1 MRRILT
7 FLLLVSVSF
16 LHAEMTQKKWKSGQ
30 NFYDYLRVNK
40 VPVSTIQSLDA
51 YGKQAISKMKNNQNF
66 TEERDENG
74 VLIQTIIP
82 LANNIEIDLHKL
94 TASNNYS
101 LSVGA
106 ANTSKENNDI
116 VIESKNSPMKP
127 KSNQIIINTNDGK
140 FSIADDYELS
150 PSRQTGIL
158 KDTINNT
165 NIILPNS
172 ISNTTKYRGE
182 RSNKFTMPLRNPS
195 ISSPFSLA
203 RYHPVLHIYRPH
215 KGTDFRAKRG
225 TPIMSIANGIVIFS
239 GSLGGYGNVVKVD
252 HGGGYM
258 SLYAHLTNSRVANGQ
273 TVNQGD
279 IIAFSGNT
287 GTSSGPHLHLGIYKN
302 GTAINPMSVINN
314 DSIIDTILKKFSFND
329 KQQNTKPTNSYNKK
343 IASNLKQ
350 NHLID
355 LKIFDDE

>member
-7 FLLLVSVSF
+7 FLLLLSVSF
-16 LHAEMTQKKWKSGQ
+16 VHADVTQQRWKSGQ
-30 NFYDYLRVNK
+30 SFYSYLRTNK
-40 VPVSTIQSLDA
+40 VPLNTIQSLDA
-51 YGKQAISKMKNNQNF
+51 YGKQAVSKMKNNQTF

-74 VLIQTIIP
+74 VLIRAIIP

-94 TASNNYS
+94 ETSDNYS

-106 ANTSKENNDI
+106 ATNSKENNDI
-116 VIESKNSPMKP
+116 VIEKKNAPKKS
-127 KSNQIIINTNDGK
+127 KSNQIVINTNDGK
-140 FSIADDYELS
+140 FTIADDYELAA
-150 PSRQTGIL
+150 SRQTSIL
-158 KDTINNT
+158 KDTIDST
-165 NIILPNS
+165 NIMAPNA
-172 ISNTTKYRGE
+172 ISKTTKYRGE
-182 RSNKFTMPLRNPS
+182 RSSKFAMPLRNTS

-225 TPIMSIANGIVIFS
+225 TPVMSVANGVVIFS
-239 GSLGGYGNVVKVD
+239 GSMNGYGNVVKID

-258 SLYAHLTNSRVANGQ
+258 SLYAHLTSSRVLAGQ
-273 TVNQGD
+273 TVDQGD

-302 GTAINPMSVINN
+302 GTAIDPMSVINN

-329 KQQNTKPTNSYNKK
+329 KQTNTNLGNSFTKK

-350 NHLID
+350 NHIID
-355 LKIFDDE
+355 LKTFDDE